1 VQTSRNTLERFWFFD
16 FFKYSLQKKITI
28 FPLHSSSPL
37 NVKLYI
43 MFPIGAEALAGIQGL
58 LKLFQREV
66 LIVKWRFSIS
76 ILYVCTVMCTY
87 VGFMWQC
94 GGLQGCLLRRDQGLP
109 HVRKWPHCW
118 PELS

>member
-1 VQTSRNTLERFWFFD
+1 MCRHPEILLKGFWFFD
-16 FFKYSLQKKITI
+16 FFKYSLQKKIII

-43 MFPIGAEALAGIQGL
+43 MFPTGVEALAGIQE
-58 LKLFQREV
+58 LFQSEE
-66 LIVKWRFSIS
+66 LIVKWRFLIS
-76 ILYVCTVMCTY
+76 ILYICTVM
-87 VGFMWQC
+87 
-94 GGLQGCLLRRDQGLP
+94 LRGKVLAVQRATAVSSEP

>member
-1 VQTSRNTLERFWFFD
+1 MQTSRNTLERFWFFD

-94 GGLQGCLLRRDQGLP
+94 GDLLGVVPKGFRGQP
-109 HVRKWPHCW
+109 AP
-118 PELS
+118 S